1 MTLVTSVC
9 RFTRHGVFQEHN
21 PVADKSLMYIQDIKE
36 QCLLWLSDYEGN
48 HNPHFGGSYLSVAQ
62 HWSNEFASKHKLNA
76 DITRKPCYFTFYIYI
91 I

>member
-9 RFTRHGVFQEHN
+9 HFTRHGVFQEHN
-21 PVADKSLMYIQDIKE
+21 PMANKALMCIQVTKA

-48 HNPHFGGSYLSVAQ
+48 HNPRFGGSNLSVA
-62 HWSNEFASKHKLNA
+62 HRWSNEFASKHKLNA
-76 DITRKPCYFTFYIYI
+76 DITRKTCYFTFYIQI